1 MEKSLELRDISKSF
15 RETKVLDQMSLSI
28 PKGETTCLLG
38 PSGCGKTTLLRII
51 AGIIQPDQGTLTNF
65 KDKSFSFVF
74 QEDRLLPWKTAADN
88 IRLVLKNKMHDT
100 IINDII
106 DKHLDLVKMK
116 DYAGYYPHQLSGGMR
131 QRISFARAF
140 SFPSDVI
147 LLDEPFKGL
156 DHALKQQLME
166 NVRSILSNDP
176 RTVIYVTH
184 DPEEAAF
191 FGKKII
197 VMCDKPARI
206 IKEIVR
212 TEEKDDD
219 TSCLHELSENI
230 KRILNEGKK

>member
-1 MEKSLELRDISKSF
+1 MEKSLELIDISISF
-15 RETKVLDQMSLSI
+15 REVQVLSQFSLSI
-28 PKGETTCLLG
+28 PQGETTCLLG

-51 AGIIQPDQGTLTNF
+51 AGIIQADQGILDDF

-88 IRLVLKNKMHDT
+88 IRLVLKNKLQDET
-100 IINDII
+100 INDVI
-106 DKHLDLVKMK
+106 DRHLELVKMR
-116 DYAGYYPHQLSGGMR
+116 DYAGFYPHQLSGGMR

-156 DHALKQQLME
+156 DHVLKQQLME
-166 NVRSILSNDP
+166 NVRAILSQDP

-197 VMCDKPARI
+197 VLSDKPAQI
-206 IKEIVR
+206 IGEFVR
-212 TEEKDDD
+212 NEADD
-219 TSCLHELSENI
+219 TDVFYHELAESI
-230 KRILNEGKK
+230 KFKLNGG